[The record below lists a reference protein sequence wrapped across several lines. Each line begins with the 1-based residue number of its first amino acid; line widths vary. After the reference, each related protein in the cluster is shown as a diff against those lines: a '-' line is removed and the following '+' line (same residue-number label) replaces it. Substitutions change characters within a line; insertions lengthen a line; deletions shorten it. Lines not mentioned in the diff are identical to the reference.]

1 MKKDAVKVTVNPAD
15 KVERW
20 ELDRLTP
27 YARNSRTHS
36 DAQVAQIAASI
47 AEWGFTTPI
56 LVDPSGS
63 IIAGHGR
70 ALAARRLGMGHVPVV
85 VADGWSDAKRRAY
98 VIADNK
104 LAQNAGW
111 DEEMLALEL
120 GELGELGF
128 DLELTGFSDEEIDAL
143 TPDEIPAPLTDPD
156 EVPEVPVQPVS
167 VPGDVWVLGRHRV
180 MCGDSTSVDAVEKLM
195 AGEKADCVW
204 TDPPYGVSQSTDHL
218 REWDGGKK
226 RDRAAHGILNDDL
239 SDDELTDF
247 LRSAF
252 SAALASCKDGAAW
265 YVAAPACPLFHC
277 FGTALKEADV
287 WRHTLAWVKSTFVL
301 GRSDYHYQHESIFY
315 GWKPGASHKWTSDRK
330 QSSTLNFDKPQ
341 RNGVHPTMKPVEL
354 VEYCIGNSTDAK
366 DIVLEPFGGSG
377 TTLIA
382 CEKTNRTARL
392 MELDPKYVDVIVKR
406 WQDFTGKRATHAET
420 GKAFGEA

>member
-1 MKKDAVKVTVNPAD
+1 MKSTVKDNSNQAGKVNPAD
-15 KVERW
+15 KVEQW

-47 AEWGFTTPI
+47 TEWGFTTPI

-85 VADGWSDAKRRAY
+85 VADGWSDAKKRAY

-104 LAQNAGW
+104 LALNAGW
-111 DEEMLALEL
+111 DEEMLSLEL

-128 DLELTGFSDEEIDAL
+128 DLELMGFSDEEIDAL
-143 TPDEIPAPLTDPD
+143 TPDEVPPALTDPD
-156 EVPEVPVQPVS
+156 EVPEVPAQPVS
-167 VPGDVWVLGRHRV
+167 VPGDVWLLGRHRV

-195 AGEKADCVW
+195 AGERADCVW
-204 TDPPYGVSQSTDHL
+204 TDPPYGVAYV
-218 REWDGGKK
+218 GKTK
-226 RDRAAHGILNDDL
+226 DALTIENDDL
-239 SDDELTDF
+239 NDDELTDF
-247 LRSAF
+247 LRAAF
-252 SAALASCKDGAAW
+252 SATLASCKEGAAW
-265 YVAAPACPLFHC
+265 YVAAPAGPLFHC

-301 GRSDYHYQHESIFY
+301 GRSDYHYQHEAIFY

-330 QSSTLNFDKPQ
+330 QSSTLNFDKPS

-420 GKAFGEA
+420 GKEFGAA